1 MENMAETGGSG
12 RGSEAGAWRLLD
24 AAANRAS
31 EALRVLEDVARF
43 VLDDAHLTSHA
54 KAIRHDLAAVL
65 AGPEFAGRSACRDT
79 PGDVGTELVVK
90 AALPRRGA
98 GDLVAAN
105 AARAAQALRS
115 LQEVALVVAPAA
127 AARFERLRYRL
138 YTLERALA
146 GTARAVARLAGV
158 SLCVLVDGRPDAAAF
173 ERLVAGLLEAGVRMI
188 QLRDKRLS
196 LPELLDRGRRAV
208 ALAHRRAAGRVLVVI
223 NDRADVAAA
232 VHAAGVHVGA
242 EDLPIAS
249 ARRVLGPGALVGCTA
264 HSLTEARAAV
274 VDGADYLGVGPCF
287 PSPTKSFAS
296 FAPTEFLSGVV
307 REIAL
312 PSFAIGGVTLERL
325 DGLLGLGIRRVA
337 VASAITEAADP
348 AAAAAAFN
356 ERLAQ
361 IPQAAPPAP
370 HP

>member
-1 MENMAETGGSG
+1 
-12 RGSEAGAWRLLD
+12 
-24 AAANRAS
+24 
-31 EALRVLEDVARF
+31 
-43 VLDDAHLTSHA
+43 
-54 KAIRHDLAAVL
+54 
-65 AGPEFAGRSACRDT
+65 
-79 PGDVGTELVVK
+79 
-90 AALPRRGA
+90 
-98 GDLVAAN
+98 
-105 AARAAQALRS
+105 
-115 LQEVALVVAPAA
+115 
-127 AARFERLRYRL
+127 
-138 YTLERALA
+138 
-146 GTARAVARLAGV
+146 
-158 SLCVLVDGRPDAAAF
+158 
-173 ERLVAGLLEAGVRMI
+173 
-188 QLRDKRLS
+188 
-196 LPELLDRGRRAV
+196 V